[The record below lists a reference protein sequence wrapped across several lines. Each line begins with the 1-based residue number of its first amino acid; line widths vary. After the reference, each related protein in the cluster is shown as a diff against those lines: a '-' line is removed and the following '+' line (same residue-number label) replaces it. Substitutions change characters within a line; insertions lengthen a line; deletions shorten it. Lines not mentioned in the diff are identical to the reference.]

1 MSQAF
6 LKAADY
12 RVKAKKLVSQMTVE
26 AKASLCSGETAWFT
40 LFKKLNPIFVTQTLF
55 KIASPSNKKENLIRF
70 LMSI

>member
-6 LKAADY
+6 PKAEDY
-12 RVKAKKLVSQMTVE
+12 PVKAKKLVSQMTVE

-55 KIASPSNKKENLIRF
+55 KIAYPSNKKENYIGS
-70 LMSI
+70 LMRI